1 LCKKPG
7 QTTSKV
13 DDKSQTINPALLFFL
28 PLPLLLFTTF
38 VVFPMFNAA
47 TFSFYDWNGFGPK
60 TDFVGLEN
68 YADVVD
74 HRRFPI
80 AIRNSLLV
88 IFASVFIQ
96 LPLAMW
102 VSLALAEKSVAVNV
116 LRALFF
122 VPFMLAEVAAGLI
135 WSFIYDGDYGLLP
148 SIGAAAGVELPYV
161 LADKFW
167 VLPAVMFVIVWKY
180 FGFHMMIYIAAL
192 QSISK
197 EVIEAARLDG
207 VSKWQ
212 INLYIRIPMIRSAI
226 AVSLFFAVIGSLQLF
241 DLIFPLTGGGPNHSS
256 HTIISFLYEFGI
268 KRFKIG
274 FGGAVSVILFI
285 GCVIITLMFQRIANR
300 QQVQDG

>member
-1 LCKKPG
+1 MF
-7 QTTSKV
+7 TSRRL
-13 DDKSQTINPALLFFL
+13 ALLFFL
-28 PLPLLLFTTF
+28 TLPVLLFGTF
-38 VVFPMFNAA
+38 VVSPMIDA
-47 TFSFYDWNGFGPK
+47 TSFSFYDWNGYGPK

-68 YADVVD
+68 YDDVVT
-74 HRRFPI
+74 HRRFMT
-80 AIRNSLLV
+80 AVTNSVLV
-88 IFASVFIQ
+88 IAASVFIQ

-102 VSLALAEKSVAVNV
+102 VSLALIEKSVSVNV

-122 VPFMLAEVAAGLI
+122 VPYMLAEVAAGLI
-135 WSFIYDGDYGLLP
+135 WRFIYDGDYGLLP
-148 SIGAAAGVELPYV
+148 SVGDAIGVDMPYV

-207 VSKWQ
+207 IGKWQ
-212 INLYIRIPMIRSAI
+212 IDLFIKIPMIRSAV

-256 HTIISFLYEFGI
+256 HTIVSFLYEFGI
-268 KRFKIG
+268 KRLKIG
-274 FGGAVSVILFI
+274 FGGAVSVILFL
-285 GCVIITLMFQRIANR
+285 GCVATTLVFHRIGNSQKVRDAA
-300 QQVQDG
+300 

>member
-1 LCKKPG
+1 MFT
-7 QTTSKV
+7 QRR
-13 DDKSQTINPALLFFL
+13 IALLVFL
-28 PLPLLLFTTF
+28 PVPVLLFTIF
-38 VVFPMFNAA
+38 VVLPMINAM

-60 TDFVGLEN
+60 SDFAGFEN
-68 YADVVD
+68 YADVLT
-74 HRRFPI
+74 HRRFPT
-80 AIRNSLLV
+80 AIRNSLIV

-102 VSLALAEKSVAVNV
+102 VSLALLKKSSSVNI

-122 VPFMLAEVAAGLI
+122 VPFMLAEIAAGLI
-135 WSFIYDGDYGLLP
+135 WRFVYDGDYGLLP
-148 SIGAAAGVELPYV
+148 SVGNMVGVEFPHL

-167 VLPAVMFVIVWKY
+167 VMPAVMFVIVWKY

-207 VSKWQ
+207 VSNWR
-212 INLYIRIPMIRSAI
+212 INLFVKIPMIRSAI
-226 AVSLFFAVIGSLQLF
+226 FVSLFFAIIGSLQLF

-256 HTIISFLYEFGI
+256 HTIVSFLYQFGI
-268 KRFKIG
+268 TRMKIG

-285 GCVIITLMFQRIANR
+285 TCVVTTLLFQRLANS
-300 QQVQDG
+300 QKD

>member
-1 LCKKPG
+1 MF
-7 QTTSKV
+7 TARRR
-13 DDKSQTINPALLFFL
+13 ALLFFL
-28 PLPLLLFTTF
+28 PLPVLLFVTF
-38 VVFPMFNAA
+38 VVLPMINAA
-47 TFSFYDWNGFGPK
+47 TFSFFDWNGFGPI
-60 TDFVGLEN
+60 TDFVGAEN
-68 YADVVD
+68 YEDVVT
-74 HRRFPI
+74 HRRFPT
-80 AIRNSLLV
+80 AVRNSILV
-88 IFASVFIQ
+88 IAASVFIQ

-102 VSLALAEKSVAVNV
+102 VSLALTEKSVGVNV

-135 WSFIYDGDYGLLP
+135 WRFIYDGDYGLLP
-148 SIGAAAGVELPYV
+148 SIGDLAGVELPYL

-180 FGFHMMIYIAAL
+180 FGFHMMIFIAAL

-197 EVIEAARLDG
+197 EVVEAARLDG

-212 INLYIRIPMIRSAI
+212 FNLYIKIPMIRSAI

-256 HTIISFLYEFGI
+256 HTIVSFLYEFGI
-268 KRFKIG
+268 KRLKIG

-285 GCVIITLMFQRIANR
+285 GCVVTTLMFQRIANSQKVR
-300 QQVQDG
+300 DA